1 VKAIFINENGSP
13 DVIKI
18 GEFPLENLRRNEVRI
33 KVIASGI
40 NHLDI
45 WVRKGIPGLKLQF
58 PHIHILGADSSR
70 IVEEIGEEIEG
81 INKGDKVLIYPATFS
96 GKCEECVS
104 GNENLCKEYKIFV
117 ERRKGFNQN
126 I

>member
-1 VKAIFINENGSP
+1 
-13 DVIKI
+13 
-18 GEFPLENLRRNEVRI
+18 VRI

-58 PHIHILGADSSR
+58 PHILGADASR

-96 GKCEECVS
+96 GKCEKCVS